1 MRPWAV
7 AFLWFPIPFASGH
20 RLGDSLR
27 ITDLQAVTRMIDHE
41 KYARLVCVPRR
52 FKERGDVSMIDLLS
66 EAGFLTSDTE
76 LSETG
81 ILAALH
87 GDPSCVDDWLTL
99 SVDNR
104 SEGWFVRQ

>member
-1 MRPWAV
+1 
-7 AFLWFPIPFASGH
+7 
-20 RLGDSLR
+20 
-27 ITDLQAVTRMIDHE
+27 MIDHE